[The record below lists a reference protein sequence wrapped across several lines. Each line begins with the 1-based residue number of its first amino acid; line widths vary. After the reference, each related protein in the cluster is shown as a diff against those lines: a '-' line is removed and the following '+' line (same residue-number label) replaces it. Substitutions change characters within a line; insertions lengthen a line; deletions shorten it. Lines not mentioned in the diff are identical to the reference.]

1 MQQPT
6 THQILS
12 LKHRSPR
19 TMRGIGMVAAG
30 VASLS
35 LLTACATRNAPLEP
49 LQKAR
54 AAVSTAMNDPKVVQL
69 APLELKNATD
79 TLSKADN
86 AWTRDADAA
95 EATHLSEL
103 ALQRAQIAQNVAQTR
118 QLDADIK
125 QAGVNAE
132 RQRLEGTAAR
142 AQMQAEQARAA
153 AAANATAAEQARQQA
168 QAAQAQ
174 VKDLQGQ
181 LNDLQAKQTE
191 RGLLVTLGD
200 VLFEFG
206 KADLTSQAAPRL
218 DKLAQFLAE
227 FPSRK
232 LLIEG
237 YTDSVGTDAINQK
250 LSERRAAAVQS
261 ALVTRGVA
269 PDRITVRGYGKEF
282 PVADN
287 ASPEGRA
294 MNRRVEIVIADENGN
309 LRSRR

>member
-1 MQQPT
+1 MQQ
-6 THQILS
+6 
-12 LKHRSPR
+12 R
-19 TMRGIGMVAAG
+19 TNHTIRRAGMLATSVAAI
-30 VASLS
+30 S
-35 LLTACATRNAPLEP
+35 LLAACATRDAPLEP

-69 APLELKNATD
+69 APLELKSATD
-79 TLSKADN
+79 TLSEADN
-86 AWTRDADAA
+86 AWTKDADTAQ
-95 EATHLSEL
+95 ATHLSRL

-118 QLDADIK
+118 QLDTDIK
-125 QAGVNAE
+125 QAGVDAE
-132 RQRLEGTAAR
+132 RQRLQGNVSQ
-142 AQMQAEQARAA
+142 AQMQAERARTA
-153 AAANATAAEQARQQA
+153 AAANATAAQQA
-168 QAAQAQ
+168 QAQAQSAEQRAAASAAQ
-174 VKDLQGQ
+174 VKDLQSK
-181 LNDLQAKQTE
+181 LNDLQAQQTE

-206 KADLTSQAAPRL
+206 KSELTSQAAPRL

-227 FPSRK
+227 FPNRK

-237 YTDSVGTDAINQK
+237 YTDSVGTDSANQA
-250 LSERRAAAVQS
+250 LSQRRAESVQQ

-269 PDRITVRGYGKEF
+269 ADRITSKGYGESF

-287 ASPEGRA
+287 NSPEGRA